1 MTNPITGQLL
11 KVLEDFM
18 SDRNPNNENRF
29 PPMVPRRSVAE
40 VSSISDAL
48 YGDSASFLRRGI
60 AVSPIASGGS
70 NAPNDENG
78 TKRRRKREEVRMSSS
93 SSNPTCLSWSQ
104 GSRHS
109 SSSSNSS
116 GGRGGTDEIGDT
128 RVRLDESEPRYPDR
142 FRPEE
147 KENESEEPVPA
158 SLPGLSNRDPVRT
171 SIQEAQYL
179 HGDNTA
185 PVPVLG
191 DIGNKLR
198 EELRFGANRYDRK
211 RSGN

>member
-1 MTNPITGQLL
+1 MN
-11 KVLEDFM
+11 
-18 SDRNPNNENRF
+18 DRNPNSENRF

-40 VSSISDAL
+40 VSSTSDAL
-48 YGDSASFLRRGI
+48 YGVEASISHDVRRGI
-60 AVSPIASGGS
+60 TVSPIASGGS
-70 NAPNDENG
+70 NALNDENG

-93 SSNPTCLSWSQ
+93 SSNPTCWSWSQ
-104 GSRHS
+104 RGSR

-171 SIQEAQYL
+171 SIKEAQDL

-191 DIGNKLR
+191 DIGNILS
-198 EELRFGANRYDRK
+198 EELRFGANSYDRK